1 MYVRLSVRL
10 PVCINAASSGR
21 INKKLDI
28 EDFMKV
34 YRQIPN
40 LVVNIGQNVGYF
52 TWKPKYLLSLPATL
66 NSHTSTRFTLNDIT
80 LLG

>member
-1 MYVRLSVRL
+1 MPSVSVINTFFSNECIFIVTKTTIISIMYVRLSVRL

-52 TWKPKYLLSLPATL
+52 T
-66 NSHTSTRFTLNDIT
+66 
-80 LLG
+80 